1 MKRFKSHAKNMSH
14 SVDVE
19 LYEIKSIKRLGSNI
33 IRKIKATW
41 TALKSVISKLFKNQV
56 KKAPLFK
63 EVIISIPSQIKE
75 DTIKKSELTI
85 KEDSATIAVIK
96 GNYNEALV
104 MQNLYNYQGK
114 GVDISQKYEK
124 YRKPIN
130 DTVNKWNKDLKAL
143 GGKSYDKSVKIIQK
157 GSADMTNYL
166 ISNAISEQATIIGGY
181 LDNLTFQDGIDFKA
195 DIRIAVIKD
204 GKEQLDGYSLKLYST
219 KSVGL
224 ANTTAKGLC
233 GHLGGEAAAKL
244 FDQRA
249 KSDQKLLGMI
259 HKAKLL
265 NAIKQD
271 HKKYLKGDEKSYD
284 KLIKLRGLTPAEIE
298 KLTQAQ
304 LEADRKEARKPINP
318 RVAALVYEVLKPYA
332 GSPEFGERV
341 LDIMGFNDKE
351 TKMLMAITTE
361 KKSEILAQHPELDLS
376 KITLEDPNGRV
387 SLNIKG
393 PTGKTIVTFGVKE
406 GEKKAVSG
414 SVSFAG
420 IEPEDYD
427 KYI

>member
-1 MKRFKSHAKNMSH
+1 M
-14 SVDVE
+14 
-19 LYEIKSIKRLGSNI
+19 
-33 IRKIKATW
+33 
-41 TALKSVISKLFKNQV
+41 
-56 KKAPLFK
+56 
-63 EVIISIPSQIKE
+63 
-75 DTIKKSELTI
+75 KKSELTI
-85 KEDSATIAVIK
+85 KEDSGTIAAIK

-124 YRKPIN
+124 YRKPIS

-143 GGKSYDKSVKIIQK
+143 GGKSYNKSVKIIER
-157 GSADMTNYL
+157 GSADMSNYL

-181 LDNLTFQDGIDFKA
+181 LDNLAFQDGIDFKA

-271 HKKYLKGDEKSYD
+271 HKKHLKGDEKATNRL
-284 KLIKLRGLTPAEIE
+284 KTLRGLTDAEIE
-298 KLTQAQ
+298 KLSQAQ

-332 GSPEFGERV
+332 GGPEFGERV